1 MPDIRDRVEQDRG
14 LLKKIQLVIPGYA
27 GYRRR
32 EDIRAADNLLRI
44 QLANQLKG
52 VRGELEDIRDGLAME
67 GKIQGLQ
74 GIGNIIFTVEGLE
87 AKVRHAEG
95 GYSGISATIQIKE
108 TELDK
113 LYEYDYAMLASL
125 DKAAAV
131 VPMIHN
137 IVVRE
142 DEIAVFYRDWKVLAH
157 SDRPDRYALTS
168 QNVAIL
174 RKLIQALSGV
184 VQQAEVYYL
193 QKRIFDGKFG
203 SLEALLFQDP
213 DFDMVQLRA
222 FGDFR
227 YRLKDPETFINQF
240 VGTFGAATSAEV
252 EDRIKNELMKQLNV
266 TLGKMKANG
275 LKVVDFAASLNDIE
289 QGTLANSKP
298 HFATLGLEI
307 LQISGL
313 NIPLPETIK
322 EALEKMASAKVLG
335 RTNAAAYQQFA
346 FADSMKAAAANPSGG
361 AGTGVGL
368 GAGIGMGYGMASQM
382 PGMIAQQQQT
392 QQRPCP
398 KCGTMN
404 AVTTKFCGNCGADT
418 TVAAGSKP
426 CIKCGK
432 MVGPGQKFCPECGAA
447 QTLKCPDGHE
457 VPGGMKFCPECG
469 KPVVQS

>member
-1 MPDIRDRVEQDRG
+1 MIPISFFFGGARRTDQTAGRKEGIVGAMTVAWDDQFKRQNIMWKVPRNIRMND
-14 LLKKIQLVIPGYA
+14 
-27 GYRRR
+27 
-32 EDIRAADNLLRI
+32 
-44 QLANQLKG
+44 
-52 VRGELEDIRDGLAME
+52 
-67 GKIQGLQ
+67 
-74 GIGNIIFTVEGLE
+74 
-87 AKVRHAEG
+87 
-95 GYSGISATIQIKE
+95 
-108 TELDK
+108 
-113 LYEYDYAMLASL
+113 
-125 DKAAAV
+125 
-131 VPMIHN
+131 N

-142 DEIAVFYRDWKVLAH
+142 DEIAVFYRDGKVLAYL
-157 SDRPDRYALTS
+157 DRPDRYALTS
-168 QNVAIL
+168 QNVAI
-174 RKLIQALSGV
+174 
-184 VQQAEVYYL
+184 
-193 QKRIFDGKFG
+193 
-203 SLEALLFQDP
+203 
-213 DFDMVQLRA
+213 
-222 FGDFR
+222 
-227 YRLKDPETFINQF
+227 
-240 VGTFGAATSAEV
+240 
-252 EDRIKNELMKQLNV
+252 
-266 TLGKMKANG
+266 GKMKANG

-346 FADSMKAAAANPSGG
+346 FADSMKAAASNPSGG

-418 TVAAGSKP
+418 TIAAGSKP

-432 MVGPGQKFCPECGAA
+432 MGGPGQKFCPECGAA
-447 QTLKCPDGHE
+447 QVLKCPDGHE